1 VAAAAKDTIM
11 GAGQEVAVSESDARR
26 AALKQQFQEDRGYWN
41 PFWEGLLEVD
51 PEFFAAYL
59 QFSSVPWKSGT
70 LGPKVR
76 ELIYIAIDAS
86 TTHLYEPGI
95 RQHVQNA
102 LRHGATRAEIME
114 VYELTSVL
122 GIHTCT
128 MGVPVLLDELRQ
140 AGLEPED
147 TTHDERRQELKA
159 RFERQRGYWNEF
171 WDGLLQLDPDFFEA
185 YVAFSSVPWAN
196 GSLEPKIKEL
206 IYVAIDS
213 STTHLY
219 EPGLRQHIRNAL
231 RYGATRAEITEVY
244 ELTSVLG
251 IHACTLGVPVLLE
264 EIAAAQ
270 DAV

>member
-1 VAAAAKDTIM
+1 M
-11 GAGQEVAVSESDARR
+11 SESEARR
-26 AALKQQFQEDRGYWN
+26 AALKRQFQDDRGYWN

-59 QFSSVPWKSGT
+59 QFSSVPWKSGS
-70 LGPKVR
+70 LSPKVR

-147 TTHDERRQELKA
+147 TAHDERRRDLKA
-159 RFERQRGYWNEF
+159 SFERQRGYWNDF

-196 GSLEPKIKEL
+196 GTLEPKIKEL
-206 IYVAIDS
+206 IYVAIDAA
-213 STTHLY
+213 TTHLY

-231 RYGATRAEITEVY
+231 RYGATRAEIMEVY

-251 IHACTLGVPVLLE
+251 IHTCTLGVPVLLE
-264 EIAAAQ
+264 EISAAQ
-270 DAV
+270 NAV

>member
-1 VAAAAKDTIM
+1 M
-11 GAGQEVAVSESDARR
+11 SESDARR
-26 AALKQQFQEDRGYWN
+26 AALKRRFHDDRGYWN

-59 QFSSVPWKSGT
+59 QFSSVPWKSGS

-122 GIHTCT
+122 GIHACT
-128 MGVPVLLDELRQ
+128 MGVPVLLDELRR

-147 TTHDERRQELKA
+147 AAHDERRRDLKA
-159 RFERQRGYWNEF
+159 SFERQRGYWNEF

-196 GSLEPKIKEL
+196 GTLEPKIKEL
-206 IYVAIDS
+206 IYVAIDAA
-213 STTHLY
+213 TTHLD

-231 RYGATRAEITEVY
+231 RYGATKAEIMEVY

-251 IHACTLGVPVLLE
+251 IHTCTLGVPMLLE
-264 EIAAAQ
+264 EIATAQ
-270 DAV
+270 NAV

>member
-1 VAAAAKDTIM
+1 M
-11 GAGQEVAVSESDARR
+11 SESEARR
-26 AALKQQFQEDRGYWN
+26 AALKRQFQDDRGYWN

-59 QFSSVPWKSGT
+59 QFSSVPWKSGS
-70 LGPKVR
+70 LSPKVR

-140 AGLEPED
+140 AGLSQKTRL
-147 TTHDERRQELKA
+147 TTSGAGTSKPA
-159 RFERQRGYWNEF
+159 SNASAATGTTSGTGSCNWI
-171 WDGLLQLDPDFFEA
+171 PT
-185 YVAFSSVPWAN
+185 SSRPTWPSPLFP
-196 GSLEPKIKEL
+196 GPTGR
-206 IYVAIDS
+206 S
-213 STTHLY
+213 S
-219 EPGLRQHIRNAL
+219 PRSRN
-231 RYGATRAEITEVY
+231 
-244 ELTSVLG
+244 
-251 IHACTLGVPVLLE
+251 
-264 EIAAAQ
+264 
-270 DAV
+270 